1 MRMLE
6 TYWVLII
13 LMWRLKNL
21 TGIKTNIIIDK
32 IFDLF
37 SSDAAMSNVY
47 QKTEINSKEEIWIF
61 LWFLKVQCSDI
72 TKYSPI
78 SNNAVAWHGAVFS
91 D

>member
-1 MRMLE
+1 MLE
-6 TYWVLII
+6 TYWVLIII

-61 LWFLKVQCSDI
+61 CGF
-72 TKYSPI
+72 
-78 SNNAVAWHGAVFS
+78 
-91 D
+91 